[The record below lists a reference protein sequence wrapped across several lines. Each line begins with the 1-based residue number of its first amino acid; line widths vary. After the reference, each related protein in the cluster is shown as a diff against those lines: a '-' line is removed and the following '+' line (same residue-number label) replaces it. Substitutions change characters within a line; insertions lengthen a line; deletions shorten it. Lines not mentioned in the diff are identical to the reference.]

1 MKQKYQYYTLVCST
15 KFFEQ
20 VKMRYINKKLCSL
33 TQWVRKEAGQNYNI
47 QSLKFRIEINNGQ
60 SIPKQAI
67 TYDNQMENIH
77 F

>member
-1 MKQKYQYYTLVCST
+1 MKQKYQYYTLVCSS

-20 VKMRYINKKLCSL
+20 VKMRYINKKNCSL
-33 TQWVRKEAGQNYNI
+33 TQGVRKEAGQNYN
-47 QSLKFRIEINNGQ
+47 GG

-67 TYDNQMENIH
+67 TYDNQMKSIH